1 MRQPQLS
8 PISRMVVAIIA
19 GIVLV
24 PEVLR
29 LLTPSAD
36 RLSVSRAALFTIPLA
51 LGVRTVRA
59 DWRAWPRLSP
69 YVLAAP
75 VALCLW
81 LLREGLDA
89 AAATEG
95 TAVLGAGVAVLAGFR
110 LVVEVPIAL
119 VLVGGLF
126 SPDDSIFRTFAEPS
140 LYAAMAG
147 MAVYLLAFGAESWVP
162 RLVAGGRWRT
172 GLWLARL
179 VAAPGPLVDPDL
191 RWSAY
196 STLAMVHQSLNRPER
211 AVRLR
216 RWLSRL
222 AGRRRDPAA
231 RWQALYDQ
239 AVAERQAGNPERA
252 LRVLGQARQAIGD
265 APGTPL
271 ERELGK
277 IDLLGVEYNVRLG
290 LGDIDAAVATRKA
303 ALDLIEAAYLLLPG
317 VDPSARAA
325 TRRRIQEEHAQT
337 LRTLGD
343 LYSDHLL
350 DYSGAAWHYRDAVK
364 LAEDLR
370 DPFVRYPLYHS
381 VATLYARRER
391 YAEAGEQFRQAL
403 ALAESGRLGDLT
415 TPSGSSA
422 RALALSGLANTARQ
436 QGDLDEAIRRY
447 DEAIRAGRA
456 IPGWNVPAAT
466 FLGAGAAH
474 LEHGDTARAIE
485 LLRKALDGGLGES
498 QIRITHL
505 ELGKAYEQAGVPRTA
520 YDHYRRSIEMLE
532 RSRASMEAEQD
543 QLHFYGWEPR
553 VQVYERMVATCLA
566 LGRTVE
572 AYDYVERA
580 KARAML
586 EALGSHSSRR

>member
-1 MRQPQLS
+1 
-8 PISRMVVAIIA
+8 MVVAVVA

-29 LLTPSAD
+29 AVTPSAD
-36 RLSVSRAALFTIPLA
+36 SLSVSRAALFTIPLA

-59 DWRAWPRLSP
+59 DWRFWPRLSP

-81 LLREGLDA
+81 LLRGPLDA
-89 AAATEG
+89 AAATQV

-147 MAVYLLAFGAESWVP
+147 MAAYLLTFGAESWVP
-162 RLVAGGRWRT
+162 SLLTDGRWRS

-179 VAAPGPLVDPDL
+179 VAAPGPLADPDL

-196 STLAMVHQSLNRPER
+196 STLALVHQSLNRPDR

-216 RWLSRL
+216 RRL
-222 AGRRRDPAA
+222 ARLARWRRDTDA
-231 RWQALYDQ
+231 RWRALYDQ
-239 AVAERQAGNPERA
+239 AVAERRAGHLERA
-252 LRVLGQARQAIGD
+252 LRLLEQAREASGD
-265 APGTPL
+265 VPGTPL
-271 ERELGK
+271 ERQLNK
-277 IDLLGVEYNVRLG
+277 IDLLGVEYNVHLG
-290 LGDIDAAVATRKA
+290 LGDIDAAVATRKT
-303 ALDLIEAAYLLLPG
+303 ALGLIVAAYRLLP
-317 VDPSARAA
+317 VNDLPARMKMH
-325 TRRRIQEEHAQT
+325 RRIQEEHAET

-350 DYSGAAWHYRDAVK
+350 DYAQAAELYRKAVK
-364 LAEDLR
+364 LADDLD
-370 DPFVRYPLYHS
+370 DPFIRFPLHHS
-381 VATLYARRER
+381 VATLYARQER
-391 YAEAGEQFRQAL
+391 HEEAGEEFRQAL
-403 ALAESGRLGDLT
+403 ALAESGRLGGPA
-415 TPSGSSA
+415 TPSAASA
-422 RALALSGLANTARQ
+422 RTLTLNGLANTARQ
-436 QGDLDEAIRRY
+436 RGDLDEAIRRY
-447 DEAIRAGRA
+447 EEALSVARAT
-456 IPGWNVPAAT
+456 PGWNVPPAT
-466 FLGAGAAH
+466 FLGAGAAY
-474 LEHGDTARAIE
+474 LERGDTARAIE
-485 LLRKALDGGLGES
+485 LLGKALDGGHSES

-505 ELGKAYEQAGVPRTA
+505 DLGKAYEQAGRPEIA
-520 YDHYRRSIEMLE
+520 YGHYRRSIEMLE
-532 RSRASMEAEQD
+532 RSRASLKAEQD

-553 VQVYERMVATCLA
+553 VEVYERMVATCLS

-586 EALGSHSSRR
+586 EALGAHSVKR

>member
-1 MRQPQLS
+1 
-8 PISRMVVAIIA
+8 MVVAIVA
-19 GIVLV
+19 GVVLV
-24 PEVLR
+24 PEIVR
-29 LLTPSAD
+29 SLTPSAD
-36 RLSVSRAALFTIPLA
+36 PLSVSRAALFTIPLA

-81 LLREGLDA
+81 LLREPLDA
-89 AAATEG
+89 AAAAEVS
-95 TAVLGAGVAVLAGFR
+95 AVLVAGVAVLLGFR

-147 MAVYLLAFGAESWVP
+147 MAAYLLASGAESWVP
-162 RLVAGGRWRT
+162 RLVTAGRWRT

-179 VAAPGPLVDPDL
+179 VAAPGPLADPEL

-196 STLAMVHQSLNRPER
+196 ATLALVHQSLNRPER

-216 RWLSRL
+216 RRLARL
-222 AGRRRDPAA
+222 AGWRRDADA
-231 RWQALYDQ
+231 RWRTLHDQ
-239 AVAERQAGNPERA
+239 AAAERRAGNPERA
-252 LRVLGQARQAIGD
+252 LRLLDQAREAIGD
-265 APGTPL
+265 APGPPL
-271 ERELGK
+271 ERELDK
-277 IDLLGVEYNVRLG
+277 IDLLGVEYNVHLG

-303 ALDLIEAAYLLLPG
+303 ALELIEAAYRLLPE

-325 TRRRIQEEHAQT
+325 TRRRIEREHAET

-350 DYSGAAWHYRDAVK
+350 DYSGAAWEYRKAVK
-364 LAEDLR
+364 LAEDLG

-381 VATLYARRER
+381 VATLYARQER
-391 YAEAGEQFRQAL
+391 YAEAEEQFRQAL

-422 RALALSGLANTARQ
+422 RALALSALANTARQ

-447 DEAIRAGRA
+447 DEALRAGRA
-456 IPGWNVPAAT
+456 IPGWNVPAGT
-466 FLGAGAAH
+466 LLGAGAAH
-474 LEHGDTARAIE
+474 LEHGDPARAIE
-485 LLRKALDGGLGES
+485 LLRKALDGGHSES

-505 ELGKAYEQAGVPRTA
+505 ELGKAYEQAGEPRTA
-520 YDHYRRSIEMLE
+520 HDHYRRSIEMLE
-532 RSRASMEAEQD
+532 RSRASLEAEQD

-553 VQVYERMVATCLA
+553 VEVYERMVATCLA

-572 AYDYVERA
+572 AYEYVERA

-586 EALGSHSSRR
+586 EALGAHSSRR

>member
-1 MRQPQLS
+1 MKQSRLS

-24 PEVLR
+24 PEVLSS
-29 LLTPSAD
+29 LTPSAD
-36 RLSVSRAALFTIPLA
+36 RLSVSRAVLFTIPLA

-81 LLREGLDA
+81 LLREPLDA
-89 AAATEG
+89 AAAAEM
-95 TAVLGAGVAVLAGFR
+95 TAVLGAGLAVLAGFR

-147 MAVYLLAFGAESWVP
+147 MAAYLLAFGAESWVP
-162 RLVAGGRWRT
+162 RLVTGGRWRT

-179 VAAPGPLVDPDL
+179 VAAPGPLADPDL

-196 STLAMVHQSLNRPER
+196 ATLALVHQSLNRPER

-216 RWLSRL
+216 RRLSRL
-222 AGRRRDPAA
+222 AKRRRDTADS
-231 RWQALYDQ
+231 RQALYDL

-252 LRVLGQARQAIGD
+252 LRVLDQARQELGD

-271 ERELGK
+271 VLELSK
-277 IDLLGVEYNVRLG
+277 IDLLGVEYNVHLD
-290 LGDIDAAVATRKA
+290 LGDIDAAVATRKG
-303 ALDLIEAAYLLLPG
+303 ALDLIEAAYRLLPG
-317 VDPSARAA
+317 VDPPAQVA
-325 TRRRIQEEHAQT
+325 TRRRIQREHAET

-343 LYSDHLL
+343 LYSDRLL
-350 DYSGAAWHYRDAVK
+350 DYSGAAWQYRNAMK
-364 LAEDLR
+364 LADDLG

-381 VATLYARRER
+381 VATLYARQER
-391 YAEAGEQFRQAL
+391 YAEAGEQLRQAL
-403 ALAESGRLGDLT
+403 ALAESGRLGEPA
-415 TPSGSSA
+415 TPSAAGA
-422 RALALSGLANTARQ
+422 RALALDGLANTARQ
-436 QGDLDEAIRRY
+436 RGDLGEAIRRY
-447 DEAIRAGRA
+447 DEALRAGRA
-456 IPGWNVPAAT
+456 IPGRKVPAAT
-466 FLGAGAAH
+466 LLGAGAAH
-474 LEHGDTARAIE
+474 LEHGDPARAIE
-485 LLRKALDGGLGES
+485 LLRKALDAGRGES

-505 ELGKAYEQAGVPRTA
+505 ELGKAYEQAGEPRTA
-520 YDHYRRSIEMLE
+520 YDHYRRSIELLE

-553 VQVYERMVATCLA
+553 VEVYERMVATCLA